1 MKLLAYVIIVA
12 VTLVFATLTFAQQ
25 PPRTLEQIQA
35 EFTQWQEVFNKAN
48 SNYAIG
54 MKIIERAQ
62 ANMQQ
67 AKTKLQELVEEAKQI
82 QATKQTEKPP
92 VEEAPVK

>member
-1 MKLLAYVIIVA
+1 MKLLAYVMIVA

-82 QATKQTEKPP
+82 QAKPP
-92 VEEAPVK
+92 VEESPVK